1 MLRRVEHL
9 TDKQLEAIVE
19 QANAQWLQR
28 PVKLDLDPERLTPL
42 MACHIIRAYL
52 KIIQAD
58 TPAGRLA
65 DETEIW
71 AEDWELFEDGDAAAG
86 D

>member
-28 PVKLDLDPERLTPL
+28 SVKLDLDPERLTPL
-42 MACHIIRAYL
+42 MVCHVIRAYL

-58 TPAGRLA
+58 NPADKLA
-65 DETEIW
+65 DEAEVW
-71 AEDWELFEDGDAAAG
+71 EEDWELFEDEAASAG
-86 D
+86 N